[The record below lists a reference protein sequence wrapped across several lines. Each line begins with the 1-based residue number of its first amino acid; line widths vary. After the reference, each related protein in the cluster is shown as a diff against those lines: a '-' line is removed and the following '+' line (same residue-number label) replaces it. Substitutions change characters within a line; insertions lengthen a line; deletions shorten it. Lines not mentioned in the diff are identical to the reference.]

1 MNKEYYEKLYPR
13 AILLIIILGL
23 VVKLLGWVAD
33 VFIIGFRLAI
43 YAILIISILFA
54 IKYTINYFRQRKQA
68 GSKK

>member
-1 MNKEYYEKLYPR
+1 MKQTILSG
-13 AILLIIILGL
+13 ILLIIILGL
-23 VVKLLGWVAD
+23 VVKLLGWVTD
-33 VFIIGFRLAI
+33 VFIIGIRIVI

>member
-1 MNKEYYEKLYPR
+1 MKQTILSG
-13 AILLIIILGL
+13 ILLIIILGL
-23 VVKLLGWVAD
+23 VVKMLSWITDIFV
-33 VFIIGFRLAI
+33 IGFRIVI